1 MSGSDDMFAICAHT
15 VCLFLS
21 KLAFYFY
28 MIQVSGW
35 KDFFCQYL
43 LHGGHV
49 DSRDVG
55 IGILV
60 APESSDGLGRG
71 VEADSRLAVEV
82 DISTDRATGAG
93 EREHGQW
100 DRDGDVDT
108 DLASINLV
116 GELSGSRTALGE
128 DGSAV
133 TVLVLVGDLDGL
145 VQGGGVQADK
155 NRSKDLLAVALHVGG
170 DVGQDAGSNEVALLV
185 LLDLQ
190 AASIQNQIG
199 TLFNTGCDQALNTLE
214 GLGRDQ
220 RTEVSIGLK
229 AGGNLELLSTLN
241 KLGQPLLG
249 LANKHDGGKSH
260 AALTSG
266 TKGGT
271 GKLVQ
276 GVVLVG
282 VGHNDSVVFGAQVGL

>member
-1 MSGSDDMFAICAHT
+1 
-15 VCLFLS
+15 
-21 KLAFYFY
+21 
-28 MIQVSGW
+28 MIQVSEW
-35 KDFFCQYL
+35 MDFRQCL

-49 DSRDVG
+49 DGRDVG

-60 APESSDGLGRG
+60 APEGSDSLGRG

-82 DISTDRATGAG
+82 DISTDRSTGASEG
-93 EREHGQW
+93 EHGQW
-100 DRDGDVDT
+100 DWDGDVDA

-116 GELSGSRTALGE
+116 GELSGSGAALGE

-145 VQGGGVQADK
+145 VQSVGVQADK
-155 NRSKDLLAVALHVGG
+155 DGSKDLLAVALHVGG

-199 TLFNTGCDQALNTLE
+199 TLLDTRRDQALNTLE
-214 GLGRDQ
+214 RLGRNQ

-229 AGGNLELLSTLN
+229 AGGNLKLLGTLN

-249 LANKHDGGKSH
+249 LANEHNGRKSH
-260 AALTSG
+260 AALASG

-271 GKLVQ
+271 SKLIQ

-282 VGHNDSVVFGAQVGL
+282 VGHNDSVVLGSQVGLKHK